1 MKKNNLNHSQRWFS
15 WEDQT
20 TENMENWYMIYQL
33 ITQSRTINTPKHSSK
48 ECMLYVQWN
57 LKQKIIMI
65 KVTHTQNKNG
75 GAERDKSNEMSFA
88 QTQKHEKSAIVMV
101 Q

>member
-1 MKKNNLNHSQRWFS
+1 
-15 WEDQT
+15 
-20 TENMENWYMIYQL
+20 
-33 ITQSRTINTPKHSSK
+33 
-48 ECMLYVQWN
+48 
-57 LKQKIIMI
+57 MI

-88 QTQKHEKSAIVMV
+88 QAQKHEKSAIVMV